1 MRGRGGA
8 ILASEAGSEEI
19 VRVGVDDGVMTV
31 TLADEANRNAL
42 GQALILRV
50 RDAIA
55 SVTFVR

>member
-1 MRGRGGA
+1 
-8 ILASEAGSEEI
+8 
-19 VRVGVDDGVMTV
+19 MTV

-55 SVTFVR
+55 FERAAADGIAKMSVLR